1 MQALFSQLVA
11 GLSLGSILLLAALGL
26 ALTFGQMGVIN
37 MAHGEF
43 MMAGAYT
50 AFVAQGLIADAGTSL
65 LLAIP
70 LGFLVGGVMGVVL
83 EATLIRRMYHRPLD
97 TLLVTWGVSLILQQ
111 AARDI
116 FGAPNVDVR
125 APTWLSG
132 SVNIGVT
139 QVPAARLFIL
149 VLALTAV
156 VGLSTLLKMT
166 PLGRRI
172 RGVVQ
177 NRDLA
182 ETVGISTR
190 STDRLTFF
198 IGSGLAGIAG
208 VALTLLGSTGPTL
221 GTSYIVDAFL
231 VVVAGG
237 IGQIK
242 GAVIAA
248 FGLGLLQAT
257 FEYSTTASIDLRFL
271 IGPNGA
277 GKTTLVDAITGLA
290 PATGSVRFGRTELIG
305 KKVHRI
311 ARLGVGRTFQTASVF
326 EELTVLQNLDIAAGT
341 GRSALSLLRRRSSVP
356 PVVEQAMDIV
366 GLTAQRDR
374 PAGALAHGQKQ
385 WLEIGMLL
393 VQNARVL
400 LLDEPVAGMSADE
413 RVQTGELL
421 RRIGAERT
429 VVVVEHDMDFMRSF
443 ATSVTVLHAGK
454 VLSAGTVAQVQADPK
469 VQEVYLGR
477 AEVAQ

>member
-43 MMAGAYT
+43 IMAGAYT
-50 AFVAQGLIADAGTSL
+50 AFVIQGVVADAGISL

-70 LGFLVGGVMGVVL
+70 LGFLAGGLMGLIL

-111 AARDI
+111 ASRDV

-132 SVNIGVT
+132 SIDIGIT

-149 VLALTAV
+149 LLAAAAV
-156 VGLSTLLKMT
+156 VGLSVVLKAT

-237 IGQIK
+237 IGQIR

-257 FEYSTTASIDLRFL
+257 FEYSTTASIAKVMVFVVIVVFL
-271 IGPNGA
+271 QIRPQG
-277 GKTTLVDAITGLA
+277 IF
-290 PATGSVRFGRTELIG
+290 SVRT
-305 KKVHRI
+305 
-311 ARLGVGRTFQTASVF
+311 
-326 EELTVLQNLDIAAGT
+326 
-341 GRSALSLLRRRSSVP
+341 RS
-356 PVVEQAMDIV
+356 
-366 GLTAQRDR
+366 
-374 PAGALAHGQKQ
+374 LA
-385 WLEIGMLL
+385 
-393 VQNARVL
+393 
-400 LLDEPVAGMSADE
+400 
-413 RVQTGELL
+413 
-421 RRIGAERT
+421 
-429 VVVVEHDMDFMRSF
+429 
-443 ATSVTVLHAGK
+443 
-454 VLSAGTVAQVQADPK
+454 
-469 VQEVYLGR
+469 
-477 AEVAQ
+477 